1 MLRCHAG
8 CSPSEQERSWY
19 TFSAPHSDTALAGT
33 WMYQPRGLRLGSRCS
48 DQLQGPFSKKGGDL
62 RSSWIHVWVGARHP
76 VSSGLCGLNECA
88 VSIVHPFSSV
98 KPAFSPA
105 PLQRGSEGSCVRLFL
120 FPPSA
125 PTCHIHFSLT
135 QPLLFIH
142 CCCIPV
148 TCKFP
153 PGSSN

>member
-1 MLRCHAG
+1 MLCPPLP
-8 CSPSEQERSWY
+8 PSRIGMVSEGAQM
-19 TFSAPHSDTALAGT
+19 HSG
-33 WMYQPRGLRLGSRCS
+33 YQLCGLHLVFLCS
-48 DQLQGPFSKKGGDL
+48 DQLQGPFYMKGGGL
-62 RSSWIHVWVGARHP
+62 RTSWIHVWVGAWHL

-88 VSIVHPFSSV
+88 VSIRPSIFIIKASLLSSPSPEGIREKLHQAFFFFSSH
-98 KPAFSPA
+98 S
-105 PLQRGSEGSCVRLFL
+105 S
-120 FPPSA
+120 

-153 PGSSN
+153 QGASK